1 MKTLLITLGLVAFTL
16 QGAQAAN
23 GNPLRHGQQGF
34 AQSGDYFAKGKGGG
48 GNGNGQRER
57 ARKRDGDGECDGN
70 GNGRRERQR
79 KGNGGGNGNG
89 QRRGGS

>member
-16 QGAQAAN
+16 QGAEAGN
-23 GNPLRHGQQGF
+23 GKQLRLGQQGF
-34 AQSGDYFAKGKGGG
+34 EQAGDHFAKGKGGG
-48 GNGNGQRER
+48 GNGQGKRER

-70 GNGRRERQR
+70 GNGQRERQR
-79 KGNGGGNGNG
+79 KGNGGGNG